1 MRLRTAFLN
10 LPETARETVTTMP
23 ELKNLDKPLCR
34 AWPEAIVFS
43 TSRRGL
49 SKRYERIESSA
60 EKFVLHVSRHE
71 VGDKEGSAWS
81 PFDFRDD
88 IRETANCIG
97 ADVFVLDL
105 DNGTPLDEIETALR
119 DAGLAAVVVSSHSHG
134 STRTKFSTRELD
146 KWRVANPDADDED
159 FLRTRAK
166 GYHRSVWRRSTIA
179 RDDDGEPLAD
189 GEGRITVEHAPC
201 AKFRLVVPLA
211 AAFLVSDYRTQGEAA
226 RAWKGA
232 GHALADE
239 LRITPDANAFDL
251 ARLFFDPRHPAG
263 VAPVV
268 RFVSGEPFDAERT
281 LARARGAGRGS
292 GRGDGKARPGA
303 RQARESR
310 SAVKVFGGNIK
321 VLRSALMAIKNDER
335 FAERHGCEGWLKI
348 LGAVSYETDHLEEGH
363 DLAHEW
369 SATFTGNDYSE
380 AATDAA
386 WDSVRDN
393 HPNAATG
400 ATLRKFALR
409 DGWRPPEG
417 FVWGDG
423 WTESQIVFED
433 EREIRDI
440 VDSMNAEFAVIKNK
454 GSVRILHEC
463 KDESGV
469 DAFDLMKQE
478 DFRLLTKGRGVVKA
492 VTASGKPAKGVP
504 IADHWLGS
512 PQRREYAG
520 LVFRPGEEPRQGDG
534 SNRPKFLNLWT
545 RWGVEPNS
553 RGSCRMFKDHLLD
566 NVCSGDKGLF
576 NWLLDWMAHIFQRP
590 REKPGVAVVL
600 LGKKGAG
607 KSIVGETLGMLVG
620 RSHYF
625 VASHHDQLLG
635 KHNAALAKALLIQA
649 EEAFF
654 VHDPKTRGLLKD
666 FITRRTRT
674 VEPKFVDAYLVEACD
689 RLIMTSNEEAVV
701 PADRGERRFT
711 VFNVDGARARDT
723 AYFGALVG
731 ELENG
736 GYERLLYELQRR
748 DLHDFDCRTAYETE
762 ALAEQKLLGLDKT
775 AQWALDELTS
785 GELWE
790 DSRGEP
796 CFRVSKRIVRNR
808 YLDFVRD
815 MRVGHPMGEARLG
828 EWLVSNLGFKPKR
841 LRSGGELEQCYI
853 IPALWDARERFI
865 ARFELPTTI
874 FDEADRE
881 GPQKHGDVFRVK
893 AGVQGGERS
902 P

>member
-1 MRLRTAFLN
+1 MCG
-10 LPETARETVTTMP
+10 
-23 ELKNLDKPLCR
+23 DKPEWEVDLFGTGVQVVLPPSVHPNGR
-34 AWPEAIVFS
+34 RYLWD
-43 TSRRGL
+43 SRRRPFFDDEFQRGRRVFVSAESL
-49 SKRYERIESSA
+49 APLYER
-60 EKFVLHVSRHE
+60 R
-71 VGDKEGSAWS
+71 
-81 PFDFRDD
+81 
-88 IRETANCIG
+88 RE
-97 ADVFVLDL
+97 
-105 DNGTPLDEIETALR
+105 
-119 DAGLAAVVVSSHSHG
+119 
-134 STRTKFSTRELD
+134 
-146 KWRVANPDADDED
+146 
-159 FLRTRAK
+159 RA
-166 GYHRSVWRRSTIA
+166 S
-179 RDDDGEPLAD
+179 
-189 GEGRITVEHAPC
+189 
-201 AKFRLVVPLA
+201 
-211 AAFLVSDYRTQGEAA
+211 
-226 RAWKGA
+226 
-232 GHALADE
+232 
-239 LRITPDANAFDL
+239 
-251 ARLFFDPRHPAG
+251 
-263 VAPVV
+263 
-268 RFVSGEPFDAERT
+268 
-281 LARARGAGRGS
+281 RGAT
-292 GRGDGKARPGA
+292 
-303 RQARESR
+303 
-310 SAVKVFGGNIK
+310 AVKIFNGDIDVM
-321 VLRSALMAIKNDER
+321 RSALDAIGNDDLHYDDWFRIFCGIHFEGDGSD
-335 FAERHGCEGWLKI
+335 EWCE
-348 LGAVSYETDHLEEGH
+348 
-363 DLAHEW
+363 LAHDW
-369 SATFTGNDYSE
+369 SRKSDKYDAET
-380 AATDAA
+380 TDRK
-386 WDSVRDN
+386 WDSIKDRHADLV
-393 HPNAATG
+393 TG
-400 ATLRKFALR
+400 GTIRQLAYKA
-409 DGWRPPEG
+409 GWSPERAG
-417 FVWGDG
+417 FPDFVWGDG
-423 WTESQIVFED
+423 WTEAGSQIVFED

-463 KDESGV
+463 KDENGV

-492 VTASGKPAKGVP
+492 LTASGKPAKGVP

-553 RGSCRMFKDHLLD
+553 RGSCRMFKDHLLE

-600 LGKKGAG
+600 LGRKGAG

-748 DLHDFDCRTAYETE
+748 DLHGFDCRTAYETE

-790 DSRGEP
+790 DSRGER

-853 IPALWDARERFI
+853 IPALWEARERFI
-865 ARFELPTTI
+865 ARFELPATI
-874 FDEADRE
+874 FDDADRE
-881 GPQKHGDVFRVK
+881 GPQKHRGVFRVK